1 MAHAAG
7 ANGFV
12 NKGSSLAELL
22 QAIEQV
28 LDGETHFPATALAEE
43 APTADGGLLTPKEL
57 EVLGLLSQGLS
68 NLQIADRLHISN
80 KTVSTHKKNI
90 QRKTGAGNLLE
101 LVAVFKELAP

>member
-7 ANGFV
+7 ADGFV
-12 NKGSSLAELL
+12 NKGSSLAELV

-28 LDGETHFPATALAEE
+28 LDGEISFPRRRAGRRG
-43 APTADGGLLTPKEL
+43 ADGGRRAAHPKEL

-80 KTVSTHKKNI
+80 KTVSTHKKKHPAQNRRR
-90 QRKTGAGNLLE
+90 QPAGTGGG
-101 LVAVFKELAP
+101 V

>member
-28 LDGETHFPATALAEE
+28 LDGETRFPATALAEE